1 MKNRRAFT
9 LIELLVVIAVIAIL
23 MAILTPALSKARDQ
37 AKKVVCTAHMRGLG
51 VAMRMYV
58 DDFDGKTHDSPNR
71 GLWDNAFEGG
81 STVIKYR
88 PNDRNAYWGIA
99 YHPYASNKKI
109 FRCPSSKRVDDWPDD
124 GWGQKYQ
131 EYFRYC
137 SYGISCYVASRDTNS
152 DGVTDYWVKVD
163 REFKKH
169 DEVIVFQ
176 DHIEQRLDGA
186 DSDMFCIGSGSINLS
201 QWRPGS
207 PLRETYWPGFDTV
220 GECFRHK
227 GTSMTCWLD
236 GHVSGIKES
245 TGEDVPRR
253 WYTGKAT
260 D

>member
-1 MKNRRAFT
+1 MKSRRAFT

-23 MAILTPALSKARDQ
+23 MAILTPALNKAREQ
-37 AKKVVCTAHMRGLG
+37 AKKIVCSGHMRGLG
-51 VAMRMYV
+51 VAIRMYL
-58 DDFDGKTHDSPNR
+58 DDYDGKTHNSPNQ

-81 STVIKYR
+81 SVVIKYG
-88 PNDRNAYWGIA
+88 PNDGNAYWGIA
-99 YHPYASNKKI
+99 YHPYAPNKKV
-109 FRCPSSKRVDDWPDD
+109 FRCPSSRRVDDWPEW
-124 GWGQKYQ
+124 GWGVKYQ
-131 EYFRYC
+131 KYFRYC
-137 SYGISCYVASRDTNS
+137 CYGLNVYVASRDT
-152 DGVTDYWVKVD
+152 DGDGATNWVNVD

-176 DHIEQRLDGA
+176 DHIEQRMDGA
-186 DSDMFCIGSGSINLS
+186 DSDMFCLGSGSVNLS

-207 PLRETYWPGFDTV
+207 SLVNSYWGDYDTV

-227 GTSMTCWLD
+227 RMSMTCWLD